1 LAKLILLFRAAIPF
15 RACIPGQWF
24 QGCHPL
30 QGLHPSVWV
39 SGLPSLAG
47 IASQGICF
55 AKGISLRKSP
65 TYNGVENAVKLDSQL
80 KAEIILK

>member
-1 LAKLILLFRAAIPF
+1 M
-15 RACIPGQWF
+15 
-24 QGCHPL
+24 
-30 QGLHPSVWV
+30 V